1 MAFKQNPLQQ
11 RGPKTGAG
19 IPETF
24 KSPATQQK
32 TYQQKLDAS
41 LASIKTNDASYA
53 KRMKEDRQDNVLDS
67 LNTVKTKGR
76 RAAAQQ
82 YGNKSRKSDS
92 NPTGALPLDASEKTY
107 ITAKHAKKSA
117 LKQKAKSKTY
127 KEKLKESLAKIKT
140 NDASYEK
147 KMKEDR
153 QSSVLDSLNTVKT
166 KGRRAAAKKYGDKA
180 RGKGLPTDASEKTYK
195 TKKYIADSK
204 K

>member
-32 TYQQKLDAS
+32 TYQQKLAAS
-41 LASIKTNDASYA
+41 LKGIKDNDDSYEA
-53 KRMKEDRQDNVLDS
+53 KYKKERQDNVLDS
-67 LNTVKTKGR
+67 LNTVVTEGR
-76 RAAAQQ
+76 RAAAKK
-82 YGNKSRKSDS
+82 YGDKSRGK
-92 NPTGALPLDASEKTY
+92 GLPLDASEATY
-107 ITAKHAKKSA
+107 TTEKHAKKSA
-117 LKQKAKSKTY
+117 LKQKGKTY

-140 NDASYEK
+140 NDASYEAK
-147 KMKEDR
+147 YLKQR
-153 QSSVLDSLNTVKT
+153 QDNVLDSLNTVKT
-166 KGRRAAAKKYGDKA
+166 KGRRVAAKKYGDKA

-195 TKKYIADSK
+195 TRKYVADSK